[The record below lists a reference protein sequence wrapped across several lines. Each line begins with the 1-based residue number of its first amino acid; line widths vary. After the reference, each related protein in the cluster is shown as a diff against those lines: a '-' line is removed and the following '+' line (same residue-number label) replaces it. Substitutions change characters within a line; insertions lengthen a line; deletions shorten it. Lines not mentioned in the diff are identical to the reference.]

1 MSTRRRYAS
10 RETAIEARI
19 EHALA
24 DLRPLLRMEDCG
36 LSLVRWDGSAGVA
49 VIRVVGECPDCGVTA
64 ATYLQGISAHL
75 RRHVPEV
82 RDVRAVGEDT
92 SDNG

>member
-1 MSTRRRYAS
+1 MSTRRRFGL
-10 RETAIEARI
+10 RESAIEARI

-24 DLRPLLRMEDCG
+24 DLRPLLRIEDCG
-36 LSLVRWDGSAGVA
+36 LSLQSWDESAGLA
-49 VIRVVGECPDCGVTA
+49 IIRVEGGCPDCGVTA

-82 RDVRAVGEDT
+82 RDVRTVGEE
-92 SDNG
+92 SGEHG

>member
-1 MSTRRRYAS
+1 MSTRRRFGV

-24 DLRPLLRMEDCG
+24 DLRPLLRIEDCG
-36 LSLVRWDGSAGVA
+36 LSLVRWEETAGLA
-49 VIRVVGECPDCGVTA
+49 VIRVEGGCPDCGATV

-82 RDVRAVGEDT
+82 RDVRAIGED
-92 SDNG
+92 SGEHG

>member
-1 MSTRRRYAS
+1 MAES
-10 RETAIEARI
+10 AIEARI

-36 LSLVRWDGSAGVA
+36 LSLERWEESAGLVI
-49 VIRVVGECPDCGVTA
+49 IRVEGGCPDCGVTA
-64 ATYLQGISAHL
+64 ATYIQGISAHL

-82 RDVRAVGEDT
+82 REVRAVGEE
-92 SDNG
+92 SGEHG